1 MGAEGGAGAGEQLP
15 VSVVSVVVVNYNGG
29 TEVEDTLAALA
40 ADDASPAF
48 EVLVV
53 DNASTDASAEIAERF
68 AAGDERFTVVRSP
81 VNRGYAGGVNV
92 GLERARGRYI
102 AVINMDIHVS
112 PGWLRPLV
120 DELDARPATGVA
132 CPLVLLRADQ
142 DRLNSAGQDV
152 NVTGLGFNRLLGKPR
167 DAAGT
172 EPEQVSG
179 LHGAAFVIRREIL
192 DRLGGWD
199 ESGFLYSEDVQ
210 LSWETQLIGSD
221 IRVIP
226 RSTVTHDYHLSMD
239 PEKLFLLERNR
250 AVIVLSHE
258 RLGTLALL
266 SPLFA
271 LTELMMWGYCLIRG
285 PRFLA
290 AKGRTYGWLARHL
303 GWVRGRRA
311 RSRELR
317 RRSDRDML
325 GRLRWGYAWDQFV
338 TLGRERGL
346 ESRREIP
353 SQSAAD

>member
-1 MGAEGGAGAGEQLP
+1 MGAEGGSGVREPLP
-15 VSVVSVVVVNYNGG
+15 VSVVVVNYNGG
-29 TEVEDTLAALA
+29 PEVEDSLAALA
-40 ADDASPAF
+40 ADDASPRF

-53 DNASTDASAEIAERF
+53 DNASSDASAEVAERF
-68 AAGDERFTVVRSP
+68 AAGDDRFTVVRSP

-92 GLERARGRYI
+92 GLELAKGKYV
-102 AVINMDIHVS
+102 AVLNMDIQVS
-112 PGWLRPLV
+112 PGWLSPLV
-120 DELDARPATGVA
+120 DELEANPATGVA
-132 CPLVLLRADQ
+132 CPLVLLRADP
-142 DRLNSAGQDV
+142 DRINSAGQDV

-167 DAAGT
+167 EAAGG
-172 EPEQVSG
+172 EPAMVSG

-192 DRLGGWD
+192 ERLGGWD
-199 ESGFLYSEDVQ
+199 ESGFLYSEDVE
-210 LSWETQLIGSD
+210 LSWNVQLLGSD

-226 RSTVTHDYHLSMD
+226 SSTVTHDYHLSMD

-250 AVIVLSHE
+250 ATIVLTNA

-271 LTELMMWGYCLIRG
+271 VTELMMWGYCLIRG

-290 AKGRTYGWLARHL
+290 AKGRTYGWVAGHV
-303 GWVRGRRA
+303 GWIRERRA

-353 SQSAAD
+353 SQSGTS